1 MTPKNHSKIQQQA
14 LTPHFSIEL
23 SCPERHFAGMT
34 EKQEK
39 KSPKEKLKS
48 DAKQARLSEALRANL
63 RRRKEQTRER
73 KSPKE

>member
-1 MTPKNHSKIQQQA
+1 
-14 LTPHFSIEL
+14 
-23 SCPERHFAGMT
+23 MT